1 MAANKKN
8 GNTPGPRTIFMTR
21 HQHILAWLSDV
32 ASDLYATRQDI
43 HAHPELGFEENRTS
57 ALVAKSLTEWGYE
70 VHTGVGKTGVV
81 GVLRNGS
88 SSRKLGLR
96 ADMDALPIV
105 ENTGAAYSSRHQ
117 GCMHACGHDGHTTM
131 LLGAA
136 RYLAATRQFDGT
148 LTLIFQPA
156 EEGQGGAEAMLA
168 DGLLERFPCDAL
180 FGMHNMPGLPAGHL
194 GFREGPMMASQ
205 DLLTVTIEGVG
216 GHGSMPHLSVDPLV
230 AAASVVMALQTV
242 VARNIDAQQAAVVTV
257 GALQAGEAA
266 NVIPQQ
272 AILRLSLRA
281 LNAEVRELTL
291 ERVRAIIESQA
302 RSFGCSSHIEHR
314 PAYPVLVNHA
324 AETEFARQVGVEL
337 LGADAV
343 DGNTPKLMGSEDFAW
358 MLQRCPGAYLF
369 IGNGVSRPMVHNPGY
384 DFNDDILLTGAAYW
398 GALTESWLKPA

>member
-1 MAANKKN
+1 
-8 GNTPGPRTIFMTR
+8 MTR
-21 HQHILAWLSDV
+21 FPHIFAWLDDV
-32 ASDLYATRQDI
+32 ASDLRAVRQDI

-57 ALVAKSLTEWGYE
+57 ALVARSLQEWGYE
-70 VHTGVGKTGVV
+70 VHSGIGKTGVV

-88 SSRKLGLR
+88 SPRRLGLR
-96 ADMDALPIV
+96 ADMDALPII
-105 ENTGAAYSSRHQ
+105 ENSGVAYSSRHS
-117 GCMHACGHDGHTTM
+117 GCMHACGHDGHTAI

-205 DLLTVTIEGVG
+205 DLLTVTLEGVG
-216 GHGSMPHLSVDPLV
+216 GHGSMPHLTVDPLV

-242 VARNIDAQQAAVVTV
+242 VARNIDAQEAAVVTV

-272 AILRLSLRA
+272 ALLRLSLRA
-281 LNAEVRELTL
+281 LNAPVREQML
-291 ERVRAIIESQA
+291 ERVKAIIHTQA
-302 RSFGCSSHIEHR
+302 QSFGCSASIEHR
-314 PAYPVLVNHA
+314 PAYPVLVNSP
-324 AETEFARQVGVEL
+324 EQTEFARQVGVAL
-337 LGADAV
+337 LGEQAV
-343 DGNTPKLMGSEDFAW
+343 DGNTRKLMGSEDFAW
-358 MLQRCPGAYLF
+358 MLQRCPGSYLF
-369 IGNGVSRPMVHNPGY
+369 IGNGLSRPMVHNPGY

-398 GALTESWLKPA
+398 AALAESWLEPA

>member
-1 MAANKKN
+1 
-8 GNTPGPRTIFMTR
+8 MTR
-21 HQHILAWLSDV
+21 HQHILAWLNDV
-32 ASDLYATRQDI
+32 ASDLHATRQDI

-57 ALVAKSLTEWGYE
+57 ALVARSLEQWGYE
-70 VHTGVGKTGVV
+70 VHTGIGKTGVV
-81 GVLRNGS
+81 GILRNGS
-88 SSRKLGLR
+88 SPRKLGIR
-96 ADMDALPIV
+96 ADMDALPII
-105 ENTGAAYSSRHQ
+105 ENTGAVYSSRHQ

-180 FGMHNMPGLPAGHL
+180 FGMHNMPGLPAGYL

-205 DLLTVTIEGVG
+205 DLLTVTLEGVG
-216 GHGSMPHLSVDPLV
+216 GHGSMPHLAVDPLV

-266 NVIPQQ
+266 NVIPQE

-281 LNAEVRELTL
+281 LNAQVREQTL
-291 ERVRAIIESQA
+291 DRVRAIIESQA
-302 RSFGCSSHIEHR
+302 QSFGCTATIEHR

-337 LGADAV
+337 VGADAV

-369 IGNGVSRPMVHNPGY
+369 IGNGVSRPMVHNPAY

>member
-1 MAANKKN
+1 
-8 GNTPGPRTIFMTR
+8 MTR
-21 HQHILAWLSDV
+21 HQHILAWLNDV
-32 ASDLYATRQDI
+32 ASDLHATRQDI

-57 ALVAKSLTEWGYE
+57 ALVAKSLSQWGYE
-70 VHTGVGKTGVV
+70 VHTGIGKTGVV
-81 GVLRNGS
+81 GVLRNGNS
-88 SSRKLGLR
+88 PRKLGLR
-96 ADMDALPIV
+96 ADMDALPII

-205 DLLTVTIEGVG
+205 DLLNVSIEGVG
-216 GHGSMPHLSVDPLV
+216 GHGSMPHLAVDPLV

-266 NVIPQQ
+266 NVIPPTGDP
-272 AILRLSLRA
+272 APEPA
-281 LNAEVRELTL
+281 C
-291 ERVRAIIESQA
+291 IE
-302 RSFGCSSHIEHR
+302 
-314 PAYPVLVNHA
+314 
-324 AETEFARQVGVEL
+324 
-337 LGADAV
+337 
-343 DGNTPKLMGSEDFAW
+343 
-358 MLQRCPGAYLF
+358 CPGA
-369 IGNGVSRPMVHNPGY
+369 
-384 DFNDDILLTGAAYW
+384 
-398 GALTESWLKPA
+398 

>member
-1 MAANKKN
+1 
-8 GNTPGPRTIFMTR
+8 MTR
-21 HQHILAWLSDV
+21 HQHILAWLNDV
-32 ASDLYATRQDI
+32 ASDLHATRQDI

-57 ALVAKSLTEWGYE
+57 ALVAKSLSQWGYE
-70 VHTGVGKTGVV
+70 VHTGIGKTGVV
-81 GVLRNGS
+81 GVLRNGNS
-88 SSRKLGLR
+88 PRKLGLR
-96 ADMDALPIV
+96 ADMDALPII

-205 DLLTVTIEGVG
+205 DLLNVSIEGVG
-216 GHGSMPHLSVDPLV
+216 GHGSMPHLAVDPLV

-272 AILRLSLRA
+272 ATLRLSLRA
-281 LNAEVRELTL
+281 LNAQVRQQTL

-302 RSFGCSSHIEHR
+302 RSFGCSSTIEHR

-337 LGADAV
+337 VGADAV

-369 IGNGVSRPMVHNPGY
+369 IGNGVSRPMVHNPAY

-398 GALTESWLKPA
+398 GALAESWLKPA

>member
-1 MAANKKN
+1 
-8 GNTPGPRTIFMTR
+8 MTR
-21 HQHILAWLSDV
+21 YQHILAWLNDV
-32 ASDLYATRQDI
+32 ASDLHATRQDI

-57 ALVAKSLTEWGYE
+57 ALVAKSLEEWGYE
-70 VHTGVGKTGVV
+70 VHTGIGKTGVV

-88 SSRKLGLR
+88 SPRRLGLR
-96 ADMDALPIV
+96 ADMDALPII
-105 ENTGAAYSSRHQ
+105 ENTGATYSSQHQ

-205 DLLTVTIEGVG
+205 DLLNVTLEGVG
-216 GHGSMPHLSVDPLV
+216 GHGSMPHLAVDPLV

-281 LNAEVRELTL
+281 LNAQVREQTL

-302 RSFGCSSHIEHR
+302 QSLGCSSRIEHR
-314 PAYPVLVNHA
+314 PAYPVLVNHS

-337 LGADAV
+337 VGADAV

-369 IGNGVSRPMVHNPGY
+369 IGNGVSRPMVHNPAY

>member
-1 MAANKKN
+1 
-8 GNTPGPRTIFMTR
+8 MTR
-21 HQHILAWLSDV
+21 FPHIFAWLDDV
-32 ASDLYATRQDI
+32 ASDLRAVRQDI
-43 HAHPELGFEENRTS
+43 HAHPELGFEESRTA
-57 ALVAKSLTEWGYE
+57 ALVARSLEEWGYQ
-70 VHTGVGKTGVV
+70 VHSGIGKTGVV

-88 SSRKLGLR
+88 SPRRLGLR

-105 ENTGAAYSSRHQ
+105 ENSGVAYSSRHS
-117 GCMHACGHDGHTTM
+117 GCMHACGHDGHTAM

-205 DLLTVTIEGVG
+205 DLLTVTLEGVG
-216 GHGSMPHLSVDPLV
+216 GHGSMPHLTVDPLV

-242 VARNIDAQQAAVVTV
+242 VARNIDAQEAAVVTV

-272 AILRLSLRA
+272 ALLRLSLRA
-281 LNAEVRELTL
+281 LNAPVREQML
-291 ERVRAIIESQA
+291 ERVKAIIHTQA
-302 RSFGCSSHIEHR
+302 QSFGCSASIEHR
-314 PAYPVLVNHA
+314 PAYPVLVNSP
-324 AETEFARQVGVEL
+324 EQTEFARQVGVAL
-337 LGADAV
+337 LGEQAV
-343 DGNTPKLMGSEDFAW
+343 DGNTRKLMGSEDFAW
-358 MLQRCPGAYLF
+358 MLQRCPGSYLF
-369 IGNGVSRPMVHNPGY
+369 IGNGLSRPMVHNPGY

-398 GALTESWLKPA
+398 AALAESWLEPA

>member
-1 MAANKKN
+1 
-8 GNTPGPRTIFMTR
+8 MTR
-21 HQHILAWLSDV
+21 FPHIFAWLDDV
-32 ASDLYATRQDI
+32 ASDLRAVRQDI

-57 ALVAKSLTEWGYE
+57 ALVARSLEEWGYQ
-70 VHTGVGKTGVV
+70 VHSGIGKTGVV
-81 GVLRNGS
+81 AVLRNGNS
-88 SSRKLGLR
+88 PRRLGLR
-96 ADMDALPIV
+96 ADMDALPII
-105 ENTGAAYSSRHQ
+105 ENSGVAYSSRHR
-117 GCMHACGHDGHTTM
+117 GCMHACGHDGHTAM

-205 DLLTVTIEGVG
+205 DLLTVTLEGVG
-216 GHGSMPHLSVDPLV
+216 GHGSMPHLTVDPLV

-242 VARNIDAQQAAVVTV
+242 VARNIDAQEAVVVTV

-272 AILRLSLRA
+272 ALLRLSLRA
-281 LNAEVRELTL
+281 LNAPVREQML
-291 ERVRAIIESQA
+291 ERVKAIIHTQA
-302 RSFGCSSHIEHR
+302 QSFGCSASIEHR
-314 PAYPVLVNHA
+314 PAYPVLVNSP
-324 AETEFARQVGVEL
+324 EQTEFARQVGVAL
-337 LGADAV
+337 LGEQAV
-343 DGNTPKLMGSEDFAW
+343 DGNTRKLMGSEDFAW
-358 MLQRCPGAYLF
+358 MLQRCPGSYLF
-369 IGNGVSRPMVHNPGY
+369 IGNGLSRPMVHNPGY

-398 GALTESWLKPA
+398 AALAESWLEPA

>member
-1 MAANKKN
+1 
-8 GNTPGPRTIFMTR
+8 MTR
-21 HQHILAWLSDV
+21 HQHILAWLNDV
-32 ASDLYATRQDI
+32 ASDLHATRQDI

-57 ALVAKSLTEWGYE
+57 ALVAKSLADWGYE
-70 VHTGVGKTGVV
+70 VHTGIGKTGVV
-81 GVLRNGS
+81 GVLRNGNS
-88 SSRKLGLR
+88 PRKLGLR
-96 ADMDALPIV
+96 ADMDALPII

-156 EEGQGGAEAMLA
+156 EEGQGGAQAMLA

-205 DLLTVTIEGVG
+205 DLLTVVIEGVG
-216 GHGSMPHLSVDPLV
+216 GHGSMPHLAVDPLV

-281 LNAEVRELTL
+281 LNAQVREQTL
-291 ERVRAIIESQA
+291 ERVRAIIEAQA
-302 RSFGCSSHIEHR
+302 RSFGCSSTIEHR

-337 LGADAV
+337 IGADAV

-369 IGNGVSRPMVHNPGY
+369 IGNGVSRPMVHNPAY

-398 GALTESWLKPA
+398 GALAESWLKPA

>member
-1 MAANKKN
+1 
-8 GNTPGPRTIFMTR
+8 MTR
-21 HQHILAWLSDV
+21 FPHILAWLDDV
-32 ASDLYATRQDI
+32 ASDLRAVRQDI
-43 HAHPELGFEENRTS
+43 HAHPELGFEENRTA
-57 ALVAKSLTEWGYE
+57 ALVARALEDWGYE
-70 VHTGVGKTGVV
+70 VHTGVGQTGVV

-88 SSRKLGLR
+88 SPRRLGLR

-105 ENTGAAYSSRHQ
+105 EDSGVAYSSRHR
-117 GCMHACGHDGHTTM
+117 GCMHACGHDGHTAM

-136 RYLAATRQFDGT
+136 RYLAATRRFDGT

-205 DLLTVTIEGVG
+205 DLLTVTLEGVG
-216 GHGSMPHLSVDPLV
+216 GHGSMPHLTVDPLV

-242 VARNIDAQQAAVVTV
+242 VARNIDAQEAAVVTV

-272 AILRLSLRA
+272 ALLRLSLRA
-281 LNAEVRELTL
+281 LNAPVRQQMLD
-291 ERVRAIIESQA
+291 RVKAIIHTQA
-302 RSFGCSSHIEHR
+302 QSFGCVASIEHR
-314 PAYPVLVNHA
+314 PAYPVLVNSP
-324 AETEFARQVGVEL
+324 AETEFARQVGVAL
-337 LGADAV
+337 LGEQAV
-343 DGNTPKLMGSEDFAW
+343 DGNTRKLMGSEDFAW
-358 MLQRCPGAYLF
+358 MLQRCPGSYLF
-369 IGNGVSRPMVHNPGY
+369 IGNGLSRPMVHNPGY

-398 GALTESWLKPA
+398 AALAESWLEPA

>member
-1 MAANKKN
+1 
-8 GNTPGPRTIFMTR
+8 MTR
-21 HQHILAWLSDV
+21 HQHILAWLNDV
-32 ASDLYATRQDI
+32 ASDLHATRQDI

-57 ALVAKSLTEWGYE
+57 ALVAKSLSQWGYE
-70 VHTGVGKTGVV
+70 VHTGIGKTGVV
-81 GVLRNGS
+81 GVLRNGNS
-88 SSRKLGLR
+88 PRKLGLR
-96 ADMDALPIV
+96 ADMDALPII

-205 DLLTVTIEGVG
+205 DLLNVSIEGVG
-216 GHGSMPHLSVDPLV
+216 GHGSMPHLAVDPLV

-272 AILRLSLRA
+272 ATLRLSLRA
-281 LNAEVRELTL
+281 LNAQVREQTL

-302 RSFGCSSHIEHR
+302 QSFGCSSTIEHR

-337 LGADAV
+337 VGADAV

-369 IGNGVSRPMVHNPGY
+369 IGNGVSRPMVHNPAY

-398 GALTESWLKPA
+398 GALAESWLKPA

>member
-1 MAANKKN
+1 
-8 GNTPGPRTIFMTR
+8 MTR
-21 HQHILAWLSDV
+21 FPHIFAWLDDV
-32 ASDLYATRQDI
+32 ASDLRAVRQDI

-57 ALVAKSLTEWGYE
+57 ALVARSLQEWGYE
-70 VHTGVGKTGVV
+70 VHSGIGKTGVV

-88 SSRKLGLR
+88 SPRRLGLR
-96 ADMDALPIV
+96 ADMDALPII
-105 ENTGAAYSSRHQ
+105 ENSGVAYSSRHS
-117 GCMHACGHDGHTTM
+117 GCMHACGHDGHTAM

-205 DLLTVTIEGVG
+205 DLLTVTLEGVG
-216 GHGSMPHLSVDPLV
+216 GHGSMPHLTVDPLV

-242 VARNIDAQQAAVVTV
+242 VARNIDAQEAAVVTV

-272 AILRLSLRA
+272 ALLRLSLRA
-281 LNAEVRELTL
+281 LNAPVREQML
-291 ERVRAIIESQA
+291 ERVKTIIHTQA
-302 RSFGCSSHIEHR
+302 QSFGCSASIDHR
-314 PAYPVLVNHA
+314 PAYPVLVNSP
-324 AETEFARQVGVEL
+324 EQTEFARQVGVAL
-337 LGADAV
+337 LGEQAV
-343 DGNTPKLMGSEDFAW
+343 DGNTRKLMGSEDFAW
-358 MLQRCPGAYLF
+358 MLQRCPGSYLF
-369 IGNGVSRPMVHNPGY
+369 IGNGLSRPMVHNPGY

-398 GALTESWLKPA
+398 AALAESWLEPA

>member
-1 MAANKKN
+1 
-8 GNTPGPRTIFMTR
+8 
-21 HQHILAWLSDV
+21 
-32 ASDLYATRQDI
+32 
-43 HAHPELGFEENRTS
+43 
-57 ALVAKSLTEWGYE
+57 
-70 VHTGVGKTGVV
+70 VHTGIGKTGVV
-81 GVLRNGS
+81 GVLRNGNS
-88 SSRKLGLR
+88 PRKLGLR
-96 ADMDALPIV
+96 ADMDALPII

-205 DLLTVTIEGVG
+205 DLLNVTIEGVG

-281 LNAEVRELTL
+281 LNAQVREQTL

-302 RSFGCSSHIEHR
+302 QSFGCSSTIEHR

-337 LGADAV
+337 IGADAV

-369 IGNGVSRPMVHNPGY
+369 IGNGVSRPMVHNPAY

-398 GALTESWLKPA
+398 GALAESWLKPA